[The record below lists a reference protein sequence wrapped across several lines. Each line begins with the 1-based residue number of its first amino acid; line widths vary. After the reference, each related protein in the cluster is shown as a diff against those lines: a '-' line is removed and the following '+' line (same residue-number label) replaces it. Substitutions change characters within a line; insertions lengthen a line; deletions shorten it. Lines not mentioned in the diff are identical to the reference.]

1 MDVSTKQFILLL
13 VIQLRNECE
22 KFPQIYPGVRYLTGG
37 GCKVTDGYKLPSKFV
52 LHTVVGPRDQNKQK
66 LENCCL
72 SCLRNVLSYGIKT
85 VEFCCIAT
93 QSFNFNQHEATEVA
107 LNTVKVW
114 MGSNHSNVDCVIFC
128 TYLWNW

>member
-72 SCLRNVLSYGIKT
+72 SCLRNVLIS
-85 VEFCCIAT
+85 VMVSR
-93 QSFNFNQHEATEVA
+93 QWNFVA
-107 LNTVKVW
+107 LQHKVSTSTN
-114 MGSNHSNVDCVIFC
+114 MK
-128 TYLWNW
+128 LLR